1 MMCDRIAPV
10 TLPRVSKKITRCS
23 CGQGSLCSIGD
34 CSETQTGSNTSFHF
48 SFSVLTWAWLAEA
61 YWLSAHV
68 SPLKLHAAEALLL
81 NWIRRTGKLWA
92 SSRRSMQLG
101 EKPLETLQIVQS
113 DMFKRTRFGV
123 LTLSGWRLIH
133 APQWQNHRMQNQVID
148 KLVDLEREW

>member
-10 TLPRVSKKITRCS
+10 TLPRVSKKNN
-23 CGQGSLCSIGD
+23 SLQLWSRILVLYRGLLWN
-34 CSETQTGSNTSFHF
+34 SNRFQHFFPFQFLSVDMSMTSG
-48 SFSVLTWAWLAEA
+48 SVLI
-61 YWLSAHV
+61 V

-81 NWIRRTGKLWA
+81 NWIRRAGKLWA

-113 DMFKRTRFGV
+113 DMFKRTWFGV

-148 KLVDLEREW
+148 KLVDLERKW